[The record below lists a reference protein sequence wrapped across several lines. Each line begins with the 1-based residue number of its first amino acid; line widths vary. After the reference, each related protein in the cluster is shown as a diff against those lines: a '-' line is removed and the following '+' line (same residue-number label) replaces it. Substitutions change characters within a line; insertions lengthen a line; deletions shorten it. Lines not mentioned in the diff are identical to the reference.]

1 MKDVTA
7 LSKGPVEVS
16 KETIVS
22 IEKML
27 SWAFA
32 NVLPVQQQRE
42 TAAKMTASVLT
53 LMMVVPLPD
62 G

>member
-1 MKDVTA
+1 MTA
-7 LSKGPVEVS
+7 LRKGPVEVS

-32 NVLPVQQQRE
+32 NVLRV
-42 TAAKMTASVLT
+42 AAKRNSSKDDRISVSID
-53 LMMVVPLPD
+53 D
-62 G
+62 GGTIA